1 MNSKVYLATTENH
14 LCTNTP
20 KWFAVYTKFKAEKE
34 VARRLMKKGI
44 ECYVPVNQVVRQY
57 TRKRKV
63 IDLPL
68 INCYAFVK
76 ITKDQYVSVLE
87 TEHVI
92 KFIHFSRNLISIPE
106 SEINLLKRICQ
117 EVSDIETE
125 EIAFQSG
132 KPVEI
137 ISGNLTGIQG
147 KLVENLG
154 KNFLV
159 ELQYIGIG
167 LRIEVDPK
175 LLKSMPSW
183 KFSRDEETV
192 PSEAL
197 RKKYWG

>member
-1 MNSKVYLATTENH
+1 MSGRTNLEIPENH
-14 LCTNTP
+14 LCVDTP
-20 KWFAVYTKFKAEKE
+20 RWFALYTKFKSEKE
-34 VARRLMKKGI
+34 VARRLAKKGI
-44 ECYVPVNQVVRQY
+44 ECYVPINQVVRQY

-87 TEHVI
+87 TEYVI

-106 SEINLLKRICQ
+106 AEIDLLKRICQ
-117 EVSDIETE
+117 QVSDIEAE
-125 EIAFQSG
+125 KIAFQPG

-147 KLVENLG
+147 KLISDLG

-167 LRIEVDPK
+167 LHMEVDPK
-175 LLKSMPSW
+175 LLKPLPTWSYAQH
-183 KFSRDEETV
+183 EE
-192 PSEAL
+192 PPAAMG
-197 RKKYWG
+197 KKYWD